1 VRDTDV
7 ICTASTARDP
17 VVTDAAVKP
26 GTHINAIG
34 GNMVTRRELD
44 DEAIAKCSIIAVD
57 NREQAQQESGELI
70 HAVAQG
76 AIGWNDVGE
85 LGEIVSGKKSGRG
98 SDESITLFKSLGV
111 AMEDVAL
118 ASRIYER
125 AVERKL
131 GMEIPLT
138 E

>member
-1 VRDTDV
+1 
-7 ICTASTARDP
+7 
-17 VVTDAAVKP
+17 
-26 GTHINAIG
+26 
-34 GNMVTRRELD
+34 
-44 DEAIAKCSIIAVD
+44 
-57 NREQAQQESGELI
+57 
-70 HAVAQG
+70 VAQG